1 MTIRKSIR
9 YSLFLFSLFIF
20 FGTVGYCQKSKT
32 EQSTKH
38 EVNIFPD
45 DSSLQ
50 YAGRI
55 NFSNPKEPVFY
66 WAGTAVRTK
75 FSGTFL
81 GVDLYDDKGDNF
93 YNIFIDGQHYVLK
106 CAKGDSLYTITS
118 TLKNGKH
125 TLEIIRR
132 TDPSSSFNRFKGISI
147 ENGAKVSLPVPASK
161 LKFEI
166 YGNSITSG
174 HGILDESR
182 NNNNDFSTWDN
193 YNAYG
198 AVTARN
204 LNADYR
210 CISKSGIG
218 FIISWFPMI
227 MPEMYNRLDP
237 WNPKS
242 SWDFSKWTPDIVVI
256 NLGQNDCWLI
266 KKLKP
271 VPNEEAIVSSY
282 ADFVSLIRVKYP
294 KAAIFCVLGNMDA
307 TQNGSPWPGYIQKA
321 VKKLNVEKNDQ
332 NIYSLI
338 FPYKNTPGHPNIS
351 EHKMMADALTTFIKK
366 TLNLK

>member
-1 MTIRKSIR
+1 MFIRKTIG
-9 YSLFLFSLFIF
+9 YTFSLLGFLVLFSS
-20 FGTVGYCQKSKT
+20 TVSCQTNTNK
-32 EQSTKH
+32 QVVIH
-38 EVNIFPD
+38 GVNVSPD
-45 DSSLQ
+45 NSLLQ
-50 YAGRI
+50 YSGRI
-55 NFSNPKEPVFY
+55 NFSNPKAPIFY

-81 GVDLYDDKGDNF
+81 GVSLYDDRGDNY
-93 YNIFIDGQHYVLK
+93 YNILIDGKHYVLK
-106 CAKGDSLYTITS
+106 CGKGDSLYTVATH
-118 TLKNGKH
+118 LKKGIH
-125 TLEIIRR
+125 TLEVIRR
-132 TDPSSSFNRFKGISI
+132 TDPSSSFNQFKGLALDQ
-147 ENGAKVSLPVPASK
+147 GASVSLPAPAPK

-182 NNNNDFSTWDN
+182 NNNGDFSTWDN

-204 LNADYR
+204 LNADYH
-210 CISKSGIG
+210 CTSKSGIG
-218 FIISWFPMI
+218 FIISWFPTI

-237 WNPKS
+237 WDPKS
-242 SWDFSKWTPDIVVI
+242 TWDFSKWVPDIVVI

-266 KKLKP
+266 KKLSP
-271 VPNEEAIVSSY
+271 VPGPEEIVNRY
-282 ADFVSLIRVKYP
+282 VDFVNLIRAKYP

-307 TQNGSPWPGYIQKA
+307 TQEGSPWPGYIQKA
-321 VKKLNVEKNDQ
+321 VKKLNVEKNDH

-338 FPYKNTPGHPNIS
+338 FPYKNTPGHPTVS
-351 EHKMMADALTTFIKK
+351 EHKMMADKLTAFIKK